1 MKIKKG
7 LELRQ
12 LSSKSFILEATTEYK
27 GSFTKMITFNSTAA
41 FLWESV
47 KDKDFSK
54 DDLCNLLQDKFSLS
68 VEIAIE
74 DSESIIN
81 AWKQASLIDC
91 D

>member
-7 LELRQ
+7 FELRQ
-12 LSSKSFILEATTEYK
+12 IGPKSCILEATTECK
-27 GSFTKMITFNSTAA
+27 ETFNKMVTFNSTAA

-47 KDKDFSK
+47 KDKDFSIK
-54 DDLCNLLQDKFSLS
+54 DLSILLQNKFSIS
-68 VEIAIE
+68 EETATE